1 MALAQSN
8 VLGPHQVSVP
18 EAEHLIIAFAACQDP
33 QGAALIKD
41 LPASHTG
48 AVRQLLSGMDRSAI
62 FRGEADSLS
71 PPHERALAL
80 ALGWPELAD
89 GLLPWAAAQA
99 AALGLQTQGPWGQ
112 LRLCH
117 WAMGREQASLSE
129 PDLLPIRAEESLAL
143 MEDMAPFFAADGLQL
158 HHHSPGLWL
167 AQGEPMNNA
176 SASLDRV
183 IGRDVDPWLPG
194 GASARLLRRLQNE
207 MQMLLYTHPIN
218 EARAARRDL
227 PINSLWFS
235 GTGCL
240 PVAMRAPQAVHLSRL
255 LAPAAM
261 AGDWAAYAQAWAQ
274 LDEAVLRPL
283 LARQQAG
290 QSIMLTLCG
299 ERGFVTLTSAGRG
312 TMSRLT
318 RLLRPH
324 PWPLKEEL

>member
-1 MALAQSN
+1 MALDESN
-8 VLGPHQVSVP
+8 VLGPHQVSVH

-33 QGAALIKD
+33 QGAAVIKD
-41 LPASHTG
+41 LPASHTV

-167 AQGEPMNNA
+167 VQGSSMDIPT
-176 SASLDRV
+176 ASLDRV
-183 IGRDVDPWLPG
+183 ISRDVDPWLPS

-218 EARAARRDL
+218 EARAARRQL

-240 PVAMRAPQAVHLSRL
+240 PAAMRAPQAVHLSRL

-274 LDEAVLRPL
+274 LDETVLRPL

-290 QSIMLTLCG
+290 QSITLTLCG
-299 ERGFVTLTSAGRG
+299 ERGFVTLQSAGAG
-312 TMSRLT
+312 LMSWLT
-318 RLLRPH
+318 KLLRPH